1 MTFSFQASNK
11 VIGKVPFHAYYNII
25 KSQRLPHY
33 YLLAHSTLK
42 AIMISLFGGNELNRA
57 KGRADDDEKMDNYK
71 FQAAPQNK
79 DVPPQK
85 DEGIDFNLMNMVGS
99 LLHQGKQ
106 TKDASEDKTVSA
118 VKEENAHMDEKKEV
132 QDLGITET
140 SSMTDVSVSDDSS
153 THSVSEDAAQPIS
166 STEKT
171 ASSPEEEDNPIG
183 QAFNWIGSLFDP
195 NKDKKKAQNE
205 DSRTNEAEKAIDQDE
220 DTTSEAEAKEILK
233 TIPVS
238 DDDDYKAFHAFLAT
252 PSPPLVSDKPPT
264 SPKHTAYVIKDYSSY
279 EEFLAFLKS

>member
-1 MTFSFQASNK
+1 
-11 VIGKVPFHAYYNII
+11 
-25 KSQRLPHY
+25 
-33 YLLAHSTLK
+33 
-42 AIMISLFGGNELNRA
+42 MISLFGGNELNKVKERVEN
-57 KGRADDDEKMDNYK
+57 DEKMDNYK
-71 FQAAPQNK
+71 FQAAPNK

-85 DEGIDFNLMNMVGS
+85 DEGIDFNLMNVVGS

-106 TKDASEDKTVSA
+106 TKDASEDKTESE
-118 VKEENAHMDEKKEV
+118 VKDENADIDEKKEV
-132 QDLGITET
+132 QDLVITET
-140 SSMTDVSVSDDSS
+140 SSMTDVSVSDSS

-195 NKDKKKAQNE
+195 NKDKKKDQNE
-205 DSRTNEAEKAIDQDE
+205 DSCTIEAEKAIDQDE
-220 DTTSEAEAKEILK
+220 DTSKAEAKQILK

-238 DDDDYKAFHAFLAT
+238 DDEDYKAFHAFLAT

>member
-1 MTFSFQASNK
+1 
-11 VIGKVPFHAYYNII
+11 
-25 KSQRLPHY
+25 
-33 YLLAHSTLK
+33 
-42 AIMISLFGGNELNRA
+42 MISLFGGNELNRA
-57 KGRADDDEKMDNYK
+57 KGRADDNEKMDNYK

-85 DEGIDFNLMNMVGS
+85 DDGIDFNLMNMVGS

-118 VKEENAHMDEKKEV
+118 VKEENAHMAEKKEV
-132 QDLGITET
+132 QDLVITET
-140 SSMTDVSVSDDSS
+140 SSMTDVSVSDSS

-166 STEKT
+166 SSEKI
-171 ASSPEEEDNPIG
+171 ASSTVVEDNPIG

-195 NKDKKKAQNE
+195 NKDKKKDQNE
-205 DSRTNEAEKAIDQDE
+205 DSCTIEVEKAIDQDE
-220 DTTSEAEAKEILK
+220 DTTTKAGVKEILK

-238 DDDDYKAFHAFLAT
+238 DDEDYKAFHAFLAT
-252 PSPPLVSDKPPT
+252 PSPPPVSDKPPT